1 VRRLLTTVLV
11 SCALLLA
18 GWVAAPPASACS
30 CAGGSTAE
38 HLQRADAVFTGT
50 LLSREVHHPPGGL
63 ASSTNP
69 AVHVFAVEAIH
80 KGTAEARQQ
89 VVSADSGASCGLELA
104 GDGPFL
110 VFATDPAGAPEG
122 QLAADL
128 CGGSAPLTPALAAEV
143 HDLTGAAGPVPPG
156 PETPLPGPL
165 PGPAPIGMA
174 AEGASAGTVRAL
186 VLGTA
191 LLTLLA
197 GVLVVRSRR
206 RAARPTTVLL
216 LTRD

>member
-30 CAGGSTAE
+30 CAGGSTAG

-50 LLSREVHHPPGGL
+50 LLSREVHHPAGGL
-63 ASSTNP
+63 ASSADP

-80 KGTAEARQQ
+80 KGTAEAEQQ

-128 CGGSAPLTPALAAEV
+128 CGGTAPLTPALAAEV
-143 HDLTGAAGPVPPG
+143 HDLTGAGPAPPG
-156 PETPLPGPL
+156 PEAPLPGPL
-165 PGPAPIGMA
+165 PEPAPIGMA
-174 AEGASAGTVRAL
+174 AEGASAGTAWAL

-197 GVLVVRSRR
+197 GALVVRSRR
-206 RAARPTTVLL
+206 RAARPTTVLV